1 MKLRLVFTALGPL
14 TLSLLFAAHSP
25 PAHAADVTVVGTP
38 GVDGAP
44 GTDGGPGGNAIAIT
58 PANTDSSN
66 TANATGG
73 NGGSGGA
80 GANGGVGGNAAATA
94 ATSAAR
100 PALREPCRPSAPGC
114 LELVRPR
121 QSDFG
126 SPLIANAIGMV
137 GVDVLAASAA
147 GSPPQQRPRPQAP
160 WGVSGKSRGPP
171 GGEGRRRHR
180 GGGHRVW
187 LP

>member
-66 TANATGG
+66 TAIATGG
-73 NGGSGGA
+73 TGGSGGA
-80 GANGGVGGNAAATA
+80 GANGGVGGNGYMAPVPAEPDMIDRAPTDPELPGDYIIGTRVA
-94 ATSAAR
+94 KDLDDISLAQFRRWVCLGLHAQAKPKAYSVTETSY
-100 PALREPCRPSAPGC
+100 
-114 LELVRPR
+114 
-121 QSDFG
+121 
-126 SPLIANAIGMV
+126 
-137 GVDVLAASAA
+137 A
-147 GSPPQQRPRPQAP
+147 G
-160 WGVSGKSRGPP
+160 
-171 GGEGRRRHR
+171 
-180 GGGHRVW
+180 
-187 LP
+187 